1 MLSTLRRRDVDVV
14 SSRQYV
20 ANNGDTLQMTQ
31 FKLSLNQARQI
42 AIRSQLLSNSN
53 PLAGKDGVAQ
63 TIEHLGYLQIDTIAV
78 VERAHH
84 HTLWTRCPD
93 YQPRFLH
100 DLVAIDRRVFEYW
113 AHAMAFLPMSDYRF
127 YIPRMERHRITSRAW
142 LSEWKKEHGHIL
154 DQVLNR
160 IRKEGALTSK
170 DFELPPGVKRGTWW
184 DWKPTKRALEIL
196 FWQGHLMISE
206 RKNFQKVYDLT
217 ERVLPPSTDT
227 TNPTEEELGRFH
239 VRRAL
244 GGLGVAQEREIR
256 DAFHIVNLSLIV
268 KTLEEMQ
275 QSKEVI
281 SVSIEGLSDA
291 YYALTE
297 TLERDESSRSNTAHI
312 LSPFDNLI
320 IQRNRIERLFGF
332 KYTIE
337 CYLPEAKRKYGYFVL
352 PILWQGELIG
362 RLDSKAD
369 RKTRS
374 LIVKKLWFEPGFES
388 FDQVLLVFAN
398 SLARFARFNGCDTI
412 EVNAINPT
420 GYKRR
425 LKTLAKRSLET
436 LASS

>member
-93 YQPRFLH
+93 YQPGFLH

-127 YIPRMERHRITSRAW
+127 YIPRMERHRTTSRAW

-217 ERVLPPSTDT
+217 ERVLPPG
-227 TNPTEEELGRFH
+227 TNTASPTEEELGRFH

-244 GGLGVAQEREIR
+244 GGLGVAQECEIR
-256 DAFHIVNLSLIV
+256 DAFHIVNRSLIA

-275 QSKEVI
+275 QSKEAI
-281 SVSIEGLSDA
+281 PLSVEGLDGT

-297 TLERDESSRSNTAHI
+297 TLEQQDALRSNTAHI
-312 LSPFDNLI
+312 MSPFDNLT
-320 IQRNRIERLFGF
+320 IQRNRMEQLFGF

-352 PILWQGELIG
+352 PVLWRDEFIG

-369 RKTRS
+369 RKTKTF
-374 LIVKKLWFEPGFES
+374 IVKKLWFEPGFQALDEAIPA
-388 FDQVLLVFAN
+388 FAET
-398 SLARFARFNGCDTI
+398 LARFARFNNCDTI
-412 EVNAINPT
+412 EFDVIKPT
-420 GYKRR
+420 GHKRR

-436 LASS
+436 LSSS